1 MHVVI
6 SGGVWWFFSPFLKME
21 TGASWFRREEYGFPS
36 RALGLLFKEY
46 GFMLRALVFTTRELG
61 FTLRELGFTM
71 RELDFT
77 SG

>member
-1 MHVVI
+1 MHLVI
-6 SGGVWWFFSPFLKME
+6 SGGVWWFFCPFLKVE
-21 TGASWFRREEYGFPS
+21 TGASSCRGLEYGFPS
-36 RALGLLFKEY
+36 SALGLLFKEY